1 MTDEQIIEFARKCAN
16 GQVDSL
22 EYVVHQ
28 LDKPDYVAA
37 TASIG
42 TAMHHVCKRLVE
54 LHDADQAR
62 RERLR
67 SIGRKG
73 GQANK
78 GVPRPSLRRNIKR
91 A

>member
-1 MTDEQIIEFARKCAN
+1 MTNEQIIEFARKYA
-16 GQVDSL
+16 VAPSL
-22 EYVVHQ
+22 
-28 LDKPDYVAA
+28 DYMTGAM
-37 TASIG
+37 SI
-42 TAMHHVCKRLVE
+42 AICKRLVE

-78 GVPRPSLRRNIKR
+78 GVPRSSLRRDIKR

>member
-1 MTDEQIIEFARKCAN
+1 MTDEEIIEFARKCAN

-22 EYVVHQ
+22 EYVVDQ

-37 TASIG
+37 TADIS
-42 TAMHHVCKRLVE
+42 TAMYHVCKRLVE
-54 LHDADQAR
+54 LHNADQAR

-78 GVPRPSLRRNIKR
+78 GVPRVTPRRQFKR
-91 A
+91 T

>member
-1 MTDEQIIEFARKCAN
+1 MTDEQIIEFAR
-16 GQVDSL
+16 GYMSG
-22 EYVVHQ
+22 Q
-28 LDKPDYVAA
+28 LDGSPY
-37 TASIG
+37 TTLGFNQMYQI
-42 TAMHHVCKRLVE
+42 CRRLIE

-78 GVPRPSLRRNIKR
+78 GVPRVTPRRQFKR
-91 A
+91 S

>member
-1 MTDEQIIEFARKCAN
+1 MTDEQIIEFARKYMT
-16 GQVDSL
+16 GQFDGSF
-22 EYVVHQ
+22 
-28 LDKPDYVAA
+28 
-37 TASIG
+37 
-42 TAMHHVCKRLVE
+42 TAMPHICRRLIE

-78 GVPRPSLRRNIKR
+78 GVPRPSLRRDIKR

>member
-1 MTDEQIIEFARKCAN
+1 MTDEQIIEFARKYT
-16 GQVDSL
+16 VD
-22 EYVVHQ
+22 Q
-28 LDKPDYVAA
+28 LGAFDYVA
-37 TASIG
+37 SIVNVG
-42 TAMHHVCKRLVE
+42 TAIHHVCNRLVK

-78 GVPRPSLRRNIKR
+78 GVPRVSLRRDIKR
-91 A
+91 S

>member
-1 MTDEQIIEFARKCAN
+1 MTDEQIIEFARKYT
-16 GQVDSL
+16 VD
-22 EYVVHQ
+22 Q
-28 LDKPDYVAA
+28 LGAFDYVA
-37 TASIG
+37 SIVNVG

-78 GVPRPSLRRNIKR
+78 GVTRVTPRRQFKR